1 MKIALIRID
10 DRLIHGQV
18 TMGWS
23 RTVGANVILV
33 ANDAVANDP
42 MQKSLMKMAVPPGI
56 KAEVFT
62 IDEAA
67 EKLNAGALTN
77 ANILL
82 LVRNPIDFMRLANQ
96 GVSVE
101 VVNVGGVRPSGATI
115 KLTKEVS
122 ATPEE
127 LAAWKEI
134 DAKGIRIEVCFLP
147 GNRPTILNDILRK
160 HE

>member
-10 DRLIHGQV
+10 DRLIHGQI

-23 RTVGANVILV
+23 RSVGANVILV

-42 MQKSLMKMAVPPGI
+42 MQRSLMTMAVPPGI

-62 IDEAA
+62 VDEAA
-67 EKLNAGALTN
+67 QQITSDALGNVTV
-77 ANILL
+77 LL
-82 LVRNPIDFMRLANQ
+82 LVRSPIDFLRLMEK
-96 GVSVE
+96 GVKVDM
-101 VVNVGGVRPSGATI
+101 VNVGGVRPLGATI

-127 LAAWKEI
+127 LEAWKKV
-134 DAKGIRIEVCFLP
+134 DAAGVRIEVAFLP
-147 GNRPTILNDILRK
+147 GNRPTILNDVLK
-160 HE
+160 KY

>member
-1 MKIALIRID
+1 MKLALIRID
-10 DRLIHGQV
+10 DRLIHGQI

-23 RTVGANVILV
+23 RSIGANVILV

-42 MQKSLMKMAVPPGI
+42 MQRNLMKMAVPPGI

-67 EKLNAGALTN
+67 EKITTEALPN

-82 LVRNPIDFMRLANQ
+82 LVRNPIDFMRLVDQ
-96 GVSVE
+96 GVSVDM
-101 VVNVGGVRPSGATI
+101 VNVGGVRPTGATI

-127 LAAWKEI
+127 LEAWKKV
-134 DAKGIRIEVCFLP
+134 DAAGIRIEVCFLP
-147 GNRPTILNDILRK
+147 GSRPTILNDILRK
-160 HE
+160 H

>member
-1 MKIALIRID
+1 MKLALIRID
-10 DRLIHGQV
+10 DRLIHGQI

-23 RTVGANVILV
+23 RSVGANVILV

-42 MQKSLMKMAVPPGI
+42 MQRNLMKMAVPPGI
-56 KAEVFT
+56 KAEIFT

-67 EKLNAGALTN
+67 EKLTTEALQN

-82 LVRNPIDFMRLANQ
+82 LVRNPIDFMRLVDQ
-96 GVSVE
+96 GVSVDM
-101 VVNVGGVRPSGATI
+101 VNVGGVRPAGATI

-127 LAAWKEI
+127 LEAWKKV
-134 DAKGIRIEVCFLP
+134 DASGIRIEVCFLP
-147 GNRPTILNDILRK
+147 GSRPTILNDILRK
-160 HE
+160 Y